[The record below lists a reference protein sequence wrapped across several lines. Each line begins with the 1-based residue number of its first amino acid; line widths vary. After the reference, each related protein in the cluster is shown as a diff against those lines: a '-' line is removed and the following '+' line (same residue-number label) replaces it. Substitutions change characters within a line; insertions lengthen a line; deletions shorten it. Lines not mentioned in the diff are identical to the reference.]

1 LTKPTQFKIGIVNVR
16 EGKTPTK
23 GEAFFEMRY
32 IDPPTGRE
40 VRRRVSGLS
49 HEKVCEM
56 AANLTVE
63 AYEGRGYLKA
73 RPKAPTLEQGL
84 MEAVRLSRGNDMS
97 KAAASRDGEKF
108 LAFMA
113 RRYPAAKTW
122 GDVRSGMIES
132 FVRELEG
139 RGLAFDSVRLALA
152 PIKAAWRRMFADYPE
167 LVKPLARIT
176 QAPRPRREIQCFDA
190 PEVAALLGW
199 LKENQPALWGMA
211 CVQALAGLRVLE
223 AAALRIQDVDFG
235 AATVT
240 ITDTGRHKPKTV
252 ASERTIP
259 VCTEIM
265 AALRE
270 TAAGQHV
277 RPVSGEVFV
286 NAKGDPWNRPA
297 LGRRWTFA
305 LRRAARDLGLPRLAA
320 VPSRKL
326 RAAFATMAGRLGA
339 SDRIVAT
346 YMGHKARDILG
357 NHYQRIGPDELA
369 SVSERFETWRE
380 TLIEA
385 PRRKDSGNIRRAV
398 LANG

>member
-1 LTKPTQFKIGIVNVR
+1 LAKPTQFKIGIVNVR

-152 PIKAAWRRMFADYPE
+152 PIKAAWRRMHADYPE
-167 LVKPLARIT
+167 LVKPLAKIT
-176 QAPRPRREIQCFDA
+176 QAPRPRREIQCLDA
-190 PEVAALLGW
+190 GDVGALLDW
-199 LKENQPALWGMA
+199 LKENRPALWGMG
-211 CVQALAGLRVLE
+211 CLQALAGLRMLE
-223 AAALRIQDVDFG
+223 AAALRIQDVDFNR
-235 AATVT
+235 ATVT
-240 ITDTGRHKPKTV
+240 ITDTGRHKPKTT

-259 VCTEIM
+259 ICVEIV

-270 TAAGQHV
+270 TATGQQL
-277 RPVSGEVFV
+277 RPVSGELFL
-286 NAKGDPWNRPA
+286 NSRGDFWTPDA
-297 LGRRWTFA
+297 ISRRWHFS
-305 LRRAARDLGLPRLAA
+305 LRRAARDLRNPRLAA
-320 VPSRKL
+320 VPARKL
-326 RAAFATMAGRLGA
+326 RAALATMAGRLGV
-339 SDRIVAT
+339 SDRALQA
-346 YMGHKARDILG
+346 YMGHVPGDILG
-357 NHYQRIGPDELA
+357 GHYRRVTPDELT
-369 SVSERFETWRE
+369 SVSETMNGWRE
-380 TLIEA
+380 ALIEA
-385 PRRKDSGNIRRAV
+385 PRRKDSGNIRRAA
-398 LANG
+398 LANV

>member
-1 LTKPTQFKIGIVNVR
+1 MAKPTQFKIGIVNVR

-23 GEAFFEMRY
+23 GETFFEMRY

-152 PIKAAWRRMFADYPE
+152 PSCGGI
-167 LVKPLARIT
+167 AR
-176 QAPRPRREIQCFDA
+176 
-190 PEVAALLGW
+190 
-199 LKENQPALWGMA
+199 
-211 CVQALAGLRVLE
+211 
-223 AAALRIQDVDFG
+223 
-235 AATVT
+235 
-240 ITDTGRHKPKTV
+240 
-252 ASERTIP
+252 S
-259 VCTEIM
+259 
-265 AALRE
+265 
-270 TAAGQHV
+270 
-277 RPVSGEVFV
+277 
-286 NAKGDPWNRPA
+286 
-297 LGRRWTFA
+297 
-305 LRRAARDLGLPRLAA
+305 
-320 VPSRKL
+320 
-326 RAAFATMAGRLGA
+326 
-339 SDRIVAT
+339 
-346 YMGHKARDILG
+346 
-357 NHYQRIGPDELA
+357 
-369 SVSERFETWRE
+369 
-380 TLIEA
+380 
-385 PRRKDSGNIRRAV
+385 
-398 LANG
+398 